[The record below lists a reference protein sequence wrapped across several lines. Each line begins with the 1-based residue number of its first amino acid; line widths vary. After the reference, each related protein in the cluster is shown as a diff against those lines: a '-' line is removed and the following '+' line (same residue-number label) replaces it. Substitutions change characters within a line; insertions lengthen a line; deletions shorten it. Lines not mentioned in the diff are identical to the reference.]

1 MRTYIKLLSG
11 LLGILAFAP
20 MFFGNV
26 WAQESNWHIQKSSG
40 AVWVG
45 SSEAQPVALSSSTVL
60 KPGDHVRTGL
70 NGRVLL
76 VRGSESI
83 LIAPNTVVGLPLDK
97 SEGMSTTI
105 IQQTGSILLEVEKR
119 SQKHFEVETPYLVAV
134 VKGTQ
139 FRVSVD
145 QHASKVDVISGAVE
159 VGELRSGRFATIL
172 PGQSA
177 TVATFGS
184 SSLSISG
191 TGTYNPIEQGEPR
204 ASKTT
209 PWTGPKDVTPRSGG
223 QSAEAVRI
231 RTALGQVTLDVHK
244 ATNGMV
250 RAATAPGASVR
261 DERSNATRNASRSE
275 SGNGS
280 QGNALGSAAS
290 QGNGGGV
297 GGGLSLGN
305 GGSGGGLGLGN
316 SGGGGTGFGYGQV
329 NASAVGQTASAVGGL
344 GGAVAGAL
352 KGGCKGKGGC

>member
-1 MRTYIKLLSG
+1 MRTYIKLLTG

-105 IQQTGSILLEVEKR
+105 IQQTGSILLE
-119 SQKHFEVETPYLVAV
+119 V